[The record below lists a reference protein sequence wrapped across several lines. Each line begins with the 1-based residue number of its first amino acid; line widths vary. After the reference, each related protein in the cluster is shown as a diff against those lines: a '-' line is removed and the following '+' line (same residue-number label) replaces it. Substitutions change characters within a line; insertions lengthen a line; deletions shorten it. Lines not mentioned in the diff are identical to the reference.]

1 MKKKNTIWITVGLQA
16 SGKTSWSTKKVDD
29 GKGSIVNINK
39 DDLRSM
45 LHNNNH
51 SKGRESLV
59 IQMQEAMI
67 DVALEDN
74 KNIIISDTNL
84 NPVHIQRI
92 KDKFADRA
100 EIVVEDSFLQVSL
113 EECITRDKNRTK
125 SVGEKAIRDTYNRWI
140 KKAENPEM
148 IPWDYNKKTAVVF
161 DIDGTLTMGP
171 KDRSAYEWHKVGQD
185 EVNSAVRSLA
195 QLHHFDA
202 NNTIIIVSGRDG
214 VCKPETEKWLKDNNI
229 RYHHLFMRKEGDNRP
244 DDIVKEEIIDNNILP
259 EYNIKLW
266 VDDRLKVCR
275 MIYRKG
281 IPLLRVGDPD
291 ADF

>member
-113 EECITRDKNRTK
+113 EECIARDKNRTK

-140 KKAENPEM
+140 KKDEKPKM
-148 IPWDYNKKTAVVF
+148 IEFDLNKKTAVVF

-195 QLHHFDA
+195 QLHHFDG
-202 NNTIIIVSGRDG
+202 NSTIIIVSGRDG

-229 RYHHLFMRKEGDNRP
+229 PYHHLFMRKECDNRP

-281 IPLLRVGDPD
+281 IPLLRVGNPD

>member
-195 QLHHFDA
+195 QLHHFDG

-281 IPLLRVGDPD
+281 IPLLRVGNPD